1 MKELNWHVVYF
12 FSSISFLVSQSYESL
27 TKLCLLLTEDEAF
40 RKHKVVLE
48 DRCQWLLGLG
58 ESADQGTTE
67 QVLEF
72 FETRSAQIRGLKQ
85 LQLYLLYHSAE
96 GEGIETSG
104 TGVDFVI
111 KEISRIVVSVERLME
126 K

>member
-1 MKELNWHVVYF
+1 MYKR
-12 FSSISFLVSQSYESL
+12 Q
-27 TKLCLLLTEDEAF
+27 
-40 RKHKVVLE
+40 
-48 DRCQWLLGLG
+48 
-58 ESADQGTTE
+58 DQGTTE

-111 KEISRIVVSVERLME
+111 KEISRIVVSVEKLME